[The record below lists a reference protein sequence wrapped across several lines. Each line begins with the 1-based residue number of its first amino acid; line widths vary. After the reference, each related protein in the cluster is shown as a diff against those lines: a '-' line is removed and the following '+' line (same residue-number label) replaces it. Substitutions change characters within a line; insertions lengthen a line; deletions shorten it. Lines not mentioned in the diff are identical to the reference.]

1 MNELE
6 KFLAEVNALVD
17 TPKEVAKEYRVYY
30 NNNGEIVGQ
39 SMTEPHL
46 SGDYIV
52 VQQDNYE
59 NIHKYARV
67 KDGELKVKV
76 FNPGYKRQLVQGKK
90 DFQVVKNHAGL
101 LLEKDETY
109 NNTEYYEYTDY

>member
-76 FNPGYKRQLVQGKK
+76 FNPGYKRQLVQGRFSSGEESRRTIVRKRRNL
-90 DFQVVKNHAGL
+90 QQHRIL
-101 LLEKDETY
+101 
-109 NNTEYYEYTDY
+109 